1 MLGLLGFRALRFW
14 RGFRVQGFRISDLG
28 DRIRHFAFSGVPLF
42 ASLLQDAQKQI
53 VTVFGA
59 GVPDVNH
66 LINPG
71 DVRPVGT
78 FVPGRAIAA
87 FCIFFACQRNSS
99 TSMLRQASELHKVA
113 GLTTLGQRI
122 LKCSCGTVNQTG
134 QTGQGHGLSRLDPI

>member
-1 MLGLLGFRALRFW
+1 MGRQRVFFWRSRRRIRQHRGCTLVLGLLGFRALRFW

-87 FCIFFACQRNSS
+87 FCIFLHVKGIHQLPCCARP
-99 TSMLRQASELHKVA
+99 ASC
-113 GLTTLGQRI
+113 TRWLG
-122 LKCSCGTVNQTG
+122 
-134 QTGQGHGLSRLDPI
+134 SRHWDRGS